1 MPVGWKYGWQVV
13 PANEST
19 PTATSSWSVV
29 AAEVVVTDTAV
40 WVPAVDPLQVWLA
53 AQVTTTCETLNAL
66 ESGAVASEMLRMP
79 LVQVPVALSLN
90 PTPRFVASTPELH
103 DPNVARPA
111 VVGAD
116 VVPPRP
122 GSPNVVSA
130 SRLTV
135 ALPEVTIWPSAV
147 TASTLG
153 VGQMYE
159 VELPVVC
166 CTSEGCPTNT

>member
-29 AAEVVVTDTAV
+29 VADVVVTDTAV
-40 WVPAVDPLQVWLA
+40 WVPAVDPL
-53 AQVTTTCETLNAL
+53 
-66 ESGAVASEMLRMP
+66 
-79 LVQVPVALSLN
+79 PVALSLN

-111 VVGAD
+111 VVAAD

-122 GSPNVVSA
+122 GLPNVVSA

-135 ALPEVTIWPSAV
+135 ALPEVTIWPSNV

-153 VGQMYE
+153 VG
-159 VELPVVC
+159 
-166 CTSEGCPTNT
+166 